1 LFLRLTLIPS
11 ARGCEPLPEPS
22 CLLIPPIFAEKEE
35 TADESKEQKHS
46 NYEKHDN
53 IVVRPLSLFFDPS
66 LVSSNIFGC
75 LFSGLFSSLRF
86 RKAPCCFVGC
96 NSGGVFTFISTRGSG
111 GTRKPAKASVKK
123 AANKRVAKSPT
134 EKTAWRISP
143 EISQSV
149 VDIDIW
155 KKDDLKIEHLK
166 VYRSG
171 WIIVD
176 QLPDLSGYNPDE
188 GVNILEEF
196 AVEEHQLLDGSEGT
210 SFFPKELPSEECER
224 LMTLSEAEL
233 VDEGWT
239 IESATRFTGPLVV
252 EEV

>member
-1 LFLRLTLIPS
+1 MPVKTKKATRAKKAKKVKKPATKVTAKKAKK
-11 ARGCEPLPEPS
+11 ARKP
-22 CLLIPPIFAEKEE
+22 AAKK
-35 TADESKEQKHS
+35 TAK
-46 NYEKHDN
+46 
-53 IVVRPLSLFFDPS
+53 
-66 LVSSNIFGC
+66 
-75 LFSGLFSSLRF
+75 
-86 RKAPCCFVGC
+86 KAVAKKSPAKKTVKNKKPGK
-96 NSGGVFTFISTRGSG
+96 
-111 GTRKPAKASVKK
+111 RKPAKTSVKK

-134 EKTAWRISP
+134 EKKAWRISP

-224 LMTLSEAEL
+224 LMTFSEAEL

-239 IESATRFTGPLVV
+239 IEFATRFTGPLVV